1 MKPNGFGD
9 LEEAEKILKE
19 ASEHYQKSIFQK

>member
-1 MKPNGFGD
+1 MKPNRFGD

-19 ASEHYQKSIFQK
+19 VSEHYKKSIFQK